1 MTLKQ
6 AYSKYFLQGSVLNK
20 LIIINVLVFV
30 GFLLLENLAFLFQ
43 INLSFV
49 QSWFSFPNDILA
61 YIKKPWTII
70 TYGFLHSGFSHILW
84 NMLFL
89 YWFAPVFLNIHTG
102 RRFLNI
108 YLLGIIF
115 GALFYM
121 LAYALFPAFSGENGS
136 MVGASAAV
144 YAVMVAATVQS
155 PNVNFRLL
163 FIPVNIKLWWICV
176 GKIILDL
183 VSIKNGNAG
192 GHFAHIGGAA
202 IGYFYMLQLQKGNDI
217 GTPLEKAMDWLV
229 GLIKPSSKPILK
241 TVHKTQRRSP
251 SNTKPKQPNQSQIDA
266 ILDKISKSGYESLSK
281 KEKEVLF
288 KAGKN

>member
-1 MTLKQ
+1 MTIKQ
-6 AYSKYFLQGSVLNK
+6 AYSKYFAQGSVLNK

-43 INLSFV
+43 VKLDFV
-49 QSWFSFPNDILA
+49 QSWFSFPNDIVA

-102 RRFLNI
+102 RRFLNV
-108 YLLGIIF
+108 YLLGVIF
-115 GALFYM
+115 GALTYM
-121 LAYALFPAFSGENGS
+121 LAYAFFPAFSGANGS

-155 PNVNFRLL
+155 PNVTFRLM

-192 GHFAHIGGAA
+192 GHFAHLGGAA
-202 IGYFYMLQLQKGNDI
+202 IGYLYMTQLQKGNDL
-217 GTPLEKAMDWLV
+217 GTPIEKAMDALV
-229 GLIKPSSKPILK
+229 SLLMPSKKTTLK
-241 TVHKTQRRSP
+241 TVHKNSKRSV
-251 SNTKPKQPNQSQIDA
+251 SSRKPQQPNQAQIDA

-281 KEKEVLF
+281 KEKEILF

>member
-1 MTLKQ
+1 MTVKQ
-6 AYSKYFLQGSVLNK
+6 AYSKYFVQGSVLNK

-43 INLSFV
+43 VKLHFV
-49 QSWFSFPNDILA
+49 QSWFSFPNDIVA

-102 RRFLNI
+102 RRFLNV

-115 GALFYM
+115 GALTYM
-121 LAYALFPAFSGENGS
+121 LAYALFPAFSGTNGS

-155 PNVNFRLL
+155 PNVTFKLM

-176 GKIILDL
+176 GKIVLDL

-192 GHFAHIGGAA
+192 GHFAHLGGAA
-202 IGYFYMLQLQKGNDI
+202 IGYFYMMQLQKGNDI
-217 GTPLEKAMDWLV
+217 GTPVEKTMDWLV
-229 GLIKPSSKPILK
+229 SLTKPSQKPKLK
-241 TVHKTQRRSP
+241 TVHKTKKRP
-251 SNTKPKQPNQSQIDA
+251 APTTKSQSTNQAEIDA